1 MENTIIL
8 NSEQKIEV
16 LFQDEVS
23 LDIDCSLRYIESG
36 KKEIDSYTN
45 NSIKPELD
53 DIVSEAQTDLA
64 SQIAQGIE
72 DAAQAAETSAT
83 EAINSSIA
91 EAKQDIATYVST
103 NITPDLDEALAQ
115 AQQYSQ
121 SASSASSSCA
131 QSALQASN
139 SATSAAQSAQEASS
153 TASTF
158 DAHVTEKQTAF
169 DSHVAEKQ
177 SAFDTNAASKTN
189 TFNTNATSK
198 TSAFNDNYTSK
209 LNAFNSNAS
218 TKQALVDASVD
229 EAEQAENN
237 SKIWAE
243 GTDAQV
249 QALGGT
255 KSAKGWAD
263 SLDTSVFVKFDT
275 NNTFTGINTF
285 TNNVT
290 APNLANVDLSNVI
303 PAQSFKDMS
312 IGWGIADRTAGI
324 DISSSLSSKNSSWT
338 PPANGMISAL
348 VLNNNYVYVYTE
360 SGCNSTDYSKTDKML
375 ININGENYIFISAI
389 NFVEKDVPIYAAS
402 DIANNGKIY
411 FYPFKG
417 ANNA

>member
-8 NSEQKIEV
+8 NSGQKIEV

-36 KKEIDSYTN
+36 KKELDSYTN

-83 EAINSSIA
+83 EAINSSIT

-103 NITPDLDEALAQ
+103 NITPDLDEALTQ

-121 SASSASSSCA
+121 SASSSSSSCA

-158 DAHVTEKQTAF
+158 DAHVTEKQSAF

-312 IGWGIADRTAGI
+312 IGWGMPDFEASVNIPFNNSMNYEAPCDGFISFHGNNTSADLMSPDNTEVELEYWY
-324 DISSSLSSKNSSWT
+324 S
-338 PPANGMISAL
+338 ANYS
-348 VLNNNYVYVYTE
+348 
-360 SGCNSTDYSKTDKML
+360 CNVHPIPKGYKCKYRGGATTYSKV
-375 ININGENYIFISAI
+375 I
-389 NFVEKDVPIYAAS
+389 
-402 DIANNGKIY
+402 
-411 FYPFKG
+411 FYPCKG